1 MATLRLARAESASP
15 VTLSCAWTR
24 GSTNSTPPRWAGG
37 GGGKVFFFC
46 DLEELRA
53 APLECLADPEEG
65 LCAFAMERMLT
76 EPVSRVNGRAWGLFG
91 GYRIR
96 RRYRTEARRK
106 IARGVRGIIADT
118 ICSSWNDNTRGR
130 NVGLSAPR

>member
-46 DLEELRA
+46 DLDELRR
-53 APLECLADPEEG
+53 APLECLDEPEEG
-65 LCAFAMERMLT
+65 LCAFAMGRMLT
-76 EPVSRVNGRAWGLFG
+76 EQESGVNGCERGPLAG
-91 GYRIR
+91 GGGAK
-96 RRYRTEARRK
+96 RYRTEAWAK
-106 IARGVRGIIADT
+106 IGRGVQGGIADT
-118 ICSSWNDNTRGR
+118 
-130 NVGLSAPR
+130 VGAVRAK